1 MIGKIFIPIIQLND
15 IEYDENFK
23 YEVIK
28 RYDFKNGEIRDKEH
42 RAEMHNDSINE
53 YTLSLY
59 DRINMDDDYHVKDI
73 PHIIKQ
79 CECECF
85 ITDSEDGDVSHSFI
99 GRVIDSGRMS
109 ILKININPN
118 TIEPDCETELKF
130 WLDESN
136 KLLKDRSLDKTTKM
150 KYLPMRTFKLELGG
164 NDCILHN
171 CKMFRYYD
179 NVKNA
184 PFYFAVLVEKITC

>member
-1 MIGKIFIPIIQLND
+1 MIGKIFIPIIQLID

-28 RYDFKNGEIRDKEH
+28 RYDFKNDEIRDKEH

-85 ITDSEDGDVSHSFI
+85 ITDSEDGDVSYNFI
-99 GRVIDSGRMS
+99 DSVIDSGRMS
-109 ILKININPN
+109 ILKININPD

-130 WLDESN
+130 WLDDSK
-136 KLLKDRSLDKTTKM
+136 KLLKDRSLDKATKM

-171 CKMFRYYD
+171 CKMFRHYND
-179 NVKNA
+179 VKNA
-184 PFYFAVLVEKITC
+184 PFYFAVLVEKITG

>member
-1 MIGKIFIPIIQLND
+1 MND

-59 DRINMDDDYHVKDI
+59 DKINMDDDYHVKDI

-85 ITDSEDGDVSHSFI
+85 ITDSEDGDVSYNFI
-99 GRVIDSGRMS
+99 DSVIDSGRMS
-109 ILKININPN
+109 ILKININPD

-130 WLDESN
+130 WLDDSK
-136 KLLKDRSLDKTTKM
+136 KLLKDRSLDKATKM

-171 CKMFRYYD
+171 CKMFRHYD

-184 PFYFAVLVEKITC
+184 PFYFAVLVEKITG

>member
-42 RAEMHNDSINE
+42 RAEMNNDSINE

-59 DRINMDDDYHVKDI
+59 DKINMDDDYHVKDI

-85 ITDSEDGDVSHSFI
+85 ITDSEDGDVSYNFI
-99 GRVIDSGRMS
+99 DSVIDSGRMS
-109 ILKININPN
+109 ILKININPD

-130 WLDESN
+130 WLDDSK
-136 KLLKDRSLDKTTKM
+136 KLLKDRSLDKATKM

-171 CKMFRYYD
+171 CKMFRHYND
-179 NVKNA
+179 VKNA
-184 PFYFAVLVEKITC
+184 PFYFAVLVEKITG

>member
-85 ITDSEDGDVSHSFI
+85 ITDSEDGDVSYNFI
-99 GRVIDSGRMS
+99 DSVIDSGRMS
-109 ILKININPN
+109 ILKININPD
-118 TIEPDCETELKF
+118 TIDPDCETELKF
-130 WLDESN
+130 WLDDSK
-136 KLLKDRSLDKTTKM
+136 KLLKDRSLDKATKM

-184 PFYFAVLVEKITC
+184 PFYFAVLVEKITG

>member
-15 IEYDENFK
+15 VEYDENFK
-23 YEVIK
+23 HEVIR
-28 RYDFKNGEIRDKEH
+28 RYDFKVGEFNDKEQ
-42 RAEMHNDSINE
+42 RTEMYDDSINE

-59 DRINMDDDYHVKDI
+59 NRRNMDDDYHVKDI

-85 ITDSEDGDVSHSFI
+85 VTDSEDNDVSYDFI
-99 GRVIDSGRMS
+99 GSVIESGRMS
-109 ILKININPN
+109 ILKININPD
-118 TIEPDCETELKF
+118 TIEPDCESELKF
-130 WLDESN
+130 WLDDSN
-136 KLLKDRSLDKTTKM
+136 KLLKDMSLDKTTKI
-150 KYLPMRTFKLELGG
+150 KYLPVRTFKLELGG
-164 NDCILHN
+164 NNCMLHN

-184 PFYFAVLVEKITC
+184 PFYFAILVEKITV

>member
-28 RYDFKNGEIRDKEH
+28 RYDFKDGESRDKEH
-42 RAEMHNDSINE
+42 RAEMQNDSINE

-85 ITDSEDGDVSHSFI
+85 ITDSEDGDVSYNFI
-99 GRVIDSGRMS
+99 DSVIDSGRMS
-109 ILKININPN
+109 ILKININPD

-130 WLDESN
+130 WLDDSK
-136 KLLKDRSLDKTTKM
+136 KLLKDRSLDKATKM

-171 CKMFRYYD
+171 CKMFRHYND
-179 NVKNA
+179 VKNA
-184 PFYFAVLVEKITC
+184 PFYFPVLVEKITG

>member
-42 RAEMHNDSINE
+42 RAEMNNDSINE

-85 ITDSEDGDVSHSFI
+85 ITDSEDGDVSYNFI
-99 GRVIDSGRMS
+99 DSVIDSGRMS
-109 ILKININPN
+109 ILKININPD

-130 WLDESN
+130 WLDDSK
-136 KLLKDRSLDKTTKM
+136 KLLKDRSLDKATKM

-171 CKMFRYYD
+171 CKMFRHYND
-179 NVKNA
+179 VKNA
-184 PFYFAVLVEKITC
+184 PFYFAVLVEKITG